1 MPNRIIKESAFTSD
15 RIAQLSDFEFR
26 LWVGLI
32 TQADDAGR
40 GDARPAILK
49 GRVFALRERVALKDI
64 DSALHAL
71 AAAGCV
77 SLYTVG
83 GKPYYAF
90 PNWAKHLR
98 VYNTKTRTPG
108 PEEADAGDGEHCS
121 PLRQERHDC
130 GDLPQA
136 AADFRLNLNPNP
148 NPNPNPE
155 TMRAGA
161 RGAEFERFWSVYP
174 KKVGK
179 KDAERAFEKAIKG
192 MRDDGHTASSSP
204 TDRMIAAVERQKCS
218 EQWLKEGGRY
228 IPNPATWLNQGRWE
242 DELPAAKGNGY
253 LRHDQSL
260 GPEMQAAVDRMLE
273 RMEE

>member
-83 GKPYYAF
+83 GKPYFQF
-90 PNWAKHLR
+90 PNWAAHQRIREAKP
-98 VYNTKTRTPG
+98 KFPG
-108 PEEADAGDGEHCS
+108 PEESDDIALS
-121 PLRQERHDC
+121 PQLAATRRNLPQLAADC
-130 GDLPQA
+130 G
-136 AADFRLNLNPNP
+136 LNPIQSNPNP
-148 NPNPNPE
+148 NPNPNPN
-155 TMRAGA
+155 TNRADKPPRFVPPTVA
-161 RGAEFERFWSVYP
+161 DVKAYCLERGNSVDAEAFVDFYESKGWM
-174 KKVGK
+174 VGK
-179 KDAERAFEKAIKG
+179 NHMK
-192 MRDDGHTASSSP
+192 SWQ
-204 TDRMIAAVERQKCS
+204 AAVRTWEKSGEQKS
-218 EQWLKEGGRY
+218 KKPSTNVFLDMLKEGTFDD
-228 IPNPATWLNQGRWE
+228 A
-242 DELPAAKGNGY
+242 
-253 LRHDQSL
+253 
-260 GPEMQAAVDRMLE
+260 
-273 RMEE
+273 